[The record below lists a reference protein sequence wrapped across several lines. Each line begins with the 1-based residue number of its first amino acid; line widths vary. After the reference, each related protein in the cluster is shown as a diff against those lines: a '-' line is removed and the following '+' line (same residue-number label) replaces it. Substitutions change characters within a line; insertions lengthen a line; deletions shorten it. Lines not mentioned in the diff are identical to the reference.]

1 MKKRI
6 VAFTFLL
13 FFLTCI
19 LTVVA
24 SASDSDFTIEN
35 GVLKKYHGSGGDV
48 VIPDSVTSIGYEAFQ
63 YSDLTSVIIP
73 DSVTSIGDNAFTYC
87 DSLMSVT
94 IGNSVTSIGAWAF
107 CLCENLASI
116 TIHGKVISIGDGAF
130 SACSSLTRITIP
142 DSVTSIGAHAFSD
155 CSSLTS
161 IIIPDSVTSPIGRET
176 FNRCTNLMN
185 ITIGD
190 SVPSIGSYAFCL
202 CENLTK
208 VTIPDSV
215 ALIESFAFYHC
226 FNLKNVAIG
235 NSVTSIGT
243 WAFKSC
249 CNLTSLIMPDSITS
263 MGYWV
268 FEECDNLTDVYYH
281 GTEEQWD
288 AISGIEN
295 SNLISDTITIHYRA
309 SGQENDRPVLEI
321 DTAPYYATTVK
332 RLFRITP
339 LGDSSFR
346 KPAGFIVSANGET
359 FSSGKEICT
368 STDDVTANIPSD
380 YSGDVRITKSGFHDC
395 ALPISLVG
403 QTNRIGM
410 TPVTVTAPF
419 AQAFFMDY
427 SKGSY
432 ARFHNLLLEGGSVYE
447 LDVSGTEKPETSRLC
462 PIINWNGHGAGRVWL
477 EQGDKKVALT
487 DNAFNEVCLPNE
499 FTANR
504 AVYLCVEATDGTSF
518 RQSTK
523 LTVEKRVNGGMGI
536 NLGQPLEVDISS
548 SEQDELGF
556 FMGKSLKI
564 DFSSLSDGLIPINFT
579 IKEGGVVEGTLGL
592 TIADGSYKES
602 AFGQIKEMFARMR
615 DLNQSESLHGV
626 SEYLSSLKKQGIK
639 PAYSH
644 SSWGVSGDAQVIG
657 YFTGNL
663 HDGRI
668 GFTEIKAALIF
679 EGSFSYTWNTF
690 VPVLEIPA
698 YIKTSLKTSIE
709 TSLST
714 SYNEALKMM
723 ECDEDQALEG
733 SLTVSGEAGPGWDGY
748 ASVGVNAGISVNLH
762 SQLPVKTEVTSMGI
776 SGSLSIVG
784 SLAGVR
790 GTWKLFPNGKSDF
803 LEERIFWDA
812 GVFCWKEKEGSVA
825 SLQTV
830 FEPDFTVSLMSMSGV
845 GNAIVDGVSGYNA
858 PYLAELTDGRLL
870 AVWTADVAGRSV
882 VDKGGVYFSVCD
894 HDVWSTPVLVND
906 DGTNDS
912 VPQVHCENGVI
923 SVAWKN
929 YQTVFNRD
937 TLPDYQT
944 VSEQIVTVSSIF
956 DENANAWSAPVT
968 GSPNWYLAETELP
981 SDYDGEWPATASVRQ
996 FLQSGSMR
1004 AVLYTTEDSGA
1015 IEQVYGLFNNG
1026 DGWGEPVQLT
1036 SASANI
1042 NGFSAIFHEEKL
1054 AVLYTTGE
1062 YANSS
1067 MVLHEASLDADLT
1080 VNSADYVRQTL
1091 TPGNPLTISAMVKN
1105 NSPITINGLHVS
1117 VKDGENEVHQED
1129 VPVNLKSGEEDL
1141 IYVNYTLPD
1150 TIDFTQ
1156 LEVIVTP
1163 SAVKDADESD
1173 NSSVCNLYLTDLS
1186 VENVSAILV
1195 DGKAQILTQVVNR
1208 GQTKTAQTTLTFHK
1222 DAPDGE
1228 EIGRETVS
1236 AIEPGDL
1243 SDVIVSL
1250 SGLSTGDMVYANLAS
1265 LQDENLLGNNSS
1277 QTIVQE
1283 EESLLHI
1290 GATANYDEGNLSFS
1304 IDVDNNSQNRLESLQ
1319 VIVATYDMDSGKQIN
1334 IRVLEPLTLEPFDGT
1349 SQTIQI
1355 PSGQADNSIR
1365 WKIFALDDKW
1375 MPLRSVVSG
1384 TITR

>member
-1 MKKRI
+1 M
-6 VAFTFLL
+6 
-13 FFLTCI
+13 
-19 LTVVA
+19 
-24 SASDSDFTIEN
+24 
-35 GVLKKYHGSGGDV
+35 
-48 VIPDSVTSIGYEAFQ
+48 
-63 YSDLTSVIIP
+63 
-73 DSVTSIGDNAFTYC
+73 
-87 DSLMSVT
+87 
-94 IGNSVTSIGAWAF
+94 
-107 CLCENLASI
+107 
-116 TIHGKVISIGDGAF
+116 
-130 SACSSLTRITIP
+130 
-142 DSVTSIGAHAFSD
+142 
-155 CSSLTS
+155 
-161 IIIPDSVTSPIGRET
+161 
-176 FNRCTNLMN
+176 
-185 ITIGD
+185 
-190 SVPSIGSYAFCL
+190 
-202 CENLTK
+202 
-208 VTIPDSV
+208 
-215 ALIESFAFYHC
+215 
-226 FNLKNVAIG
+226 
-235 NSVTSIGT
+235 
-243 WAFKSC
+243 
-249 CNLTSLIMPDSITS
+249 
-263 MGYWV
+263 
-268 FEECDNLTDVYYH
+268 
-281 GTEEQWD
+281 
-288 AISGIEN
+288 
-295 SNLISDTITIHYRA
+295 
-309 SGQENDRPVLEI
+309 
-321 DTAPYYATTVK
+321 
-332 RLFRITP
+332 
-339 LGDSSFR
+339 
-346 KPAGFIVSANGET
+346 
-359 FSSGKEICT
+359 
-368 STDDVTANIPSD
+368 
-380 YSGDVRITKSGFHDC
+380 
-395 ALPISLVG
+395 
-403 QTNRIGM
+403 
-410 TPVTVTAPF
+410 
-419 AQAFFMDY
+419 
-427 SKGSY
+427 
-432 ARFHNLLLEGGSVYE
+432 
-447 LDVSGTEKPETSRLC
+447 
-462 PIINWNGHGAGRVWL
+462 
-477 EQGDKKVALT
+477 
-487 DNAFNEVCLPNE
+487 
-499 FTANR
+499 
-504 AVYLCVEATDGTSF
+504 
-518 RQSTK
+518 
-523 LTVEKRVNGGMGI
+523 
-536 NLGQPLEVDISS
+536 
-548 SEQDELGF
+548 
-556 FMGKSLKI
+556 
-564 DFSSLSDGLIPINFT
+564 
-579 IKEGGVVEGTLGL
+579 
-592 TIADGSYKES
+592 
-602 AFGQIKEMFARMR
+602 
-615 DLNQSESLHGV
+615 
-626 SEYLSSLKKQGIK
+626 
-639 PAYSH
+639 
-644 SSWGVSGDAQVIG
+644 
-657 YFTGNL
+657 
-663 HDGRI
+663 
-668 GFTEIKAALIF
+668 
-679 EGSFSYTWNTF
+679 
-690 VPVLEIPA
+690 
-698 YIKTSLKTSIE
+698 
-709 TSLST
+709 
-714 SYNEALKMM
+714 
-723 ECDEDQALEG
+723 
-733 SLTVSGEAGPGWDGY
+733 EAGPGWEGY
-748 ASVGVNAGISVNLH
+748 VSGGVKGTGKLKIAMIPPIQASTTTYSLQGEVAFVGSILGVNGEW
-762 SQLPVKTEVTSMGI
+762 TF
-776 SGSLSIVG
+776 LS
-784 SLAGVR
+784 
-790 GTWKLFPNGKSDF
+790 TK
-803 LEERIFWDA
+803 ERIFWD
-812 GVFCWKEKEGSVA
+812 GSLPNHWCWVEKGENSA
-825 SLQTV
+825 SLQAV
-830 FEPDFTVSLMSMSGV
+830 FTPDFTVSLMSMSGV
-845 GNAIVDGVSGYNA
+845 GNTIVDGVSGYNA

-894 HDVWSTPVLVND
+894 HGVWSTPVLVND

-929 YQTVFNRD
+929 YQTAFNRA

-944 VSEQIVTVSSIF
+944 VSGQIVTVFSIF
-956 DENANAWSAPVT
+956 DENTNAWSAPVT

-981 SDYDGEWPATASVRQ
+981 GDYDGEWPATASVRQ
-996 FLQSGSMR
+996 FLQSDSMR
-1004 AVLYTTEDSGA
+1004 VVLYTAEDSGA

-1036 SASANI
+1036 AASGNI

-1236 AIEPGDL
+1236 AMEPGDL